1 MTNTCGERLNK
12 NNTVDFISRHELL
25 VMYVFLCNSIFYQK
39 AKVLEKTKLQ
49 PQLFI
54 HLILCSELVVNTL
67 IIIVAE

>member
-1 MTNTCGERLNK
+1 
-12 NNTVDFISRHELL
+12 
-25 VMYVFLCNSIFYQK
+25 MYVFLCNSIFYQK